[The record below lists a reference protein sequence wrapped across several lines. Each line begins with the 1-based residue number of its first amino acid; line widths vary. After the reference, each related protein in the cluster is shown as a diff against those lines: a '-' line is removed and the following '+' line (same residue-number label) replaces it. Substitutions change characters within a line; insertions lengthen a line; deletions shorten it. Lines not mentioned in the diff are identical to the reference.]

1 MAGNL
6 NLSCEPV
13 EEDEYWHLLYAVL
26 VGELAVCRLDEVVVL
41 AVGVLVNVLQRLQD
55 GQARRA
61 LLLLVWREITTFRE
75 V

>member
-1 MAGNL
+1 MKWREH
-6 NLSCEPV
+6 CEPV
-13 EEDEYWHLLYAVL
+13 EEDEAGHLLYAVL

>member
-1 MAGNL
+1 MKCEH
-6 NLSCEPV
+6 CEPV
-13 EEDEYWHLLYAVL
+13 EEDEAGHLLYAVL